1 MSANKHK
8 PAIRARMAATGESYT
23 AARAR
28 YLEERGLPQSTP
40 TSATTARK
48 RTAAIVAEYG
58 DHLGI
63 DGAPAAPVVVTR
75 SSGRQQERP

>member
-28 YLEERGLPQSTP
+28 YLEERGLPQTTA

-48 RTAAIVAEYG
+48 RTAEIVAEYG
-58 DHLGI
+58 EHLGL
-63 DGAPAAPVVVTR
+63 DAPAAPVVVTR